1 MSQIPDSRPSPH
13 ALVFTMADK
22 IKLRVVTPSRL
33 VLEEEVDEVSAPG
46 ELGEFGVLPNHISF
60 LSTLVAGE
68 MSYKQGA
75 ARHSLV
81 IGGGYAEVLD
91 NVMTVLAPAAEF
103 PAEIDTARA
112 QRAKERAEKRMG
124 EVNFEDPEYGQL
136 EEAQRR
142 ALARLQVASKETRR

>member
-1 MSQIPDSRPSPH
+1 
-13 ALVFTMADK
+13 MADK

-75 ARHSLV
+75 TRHTLAV
-81 IGGGYAEVLD
+81 GGGYAEVLD
-91 NVMTVLAPAAEF
+91 NVMTVLAPAAES
-103 PAEIDTARA
+103 ASEIDAARA

-124 EVNFEDPEYGQL
+124 ELNFEDPEY
-136 EEAQRR
+136 AQMEDAQKR
-142 ALARLQVASKETRR
+142 ALARLQVASKDARR

>member
-1 MSQIPDSRPSPH
+1 
-13 ALVFTMADK
+13 MADK

-33 VLEEEVDEVSAPG
+33 VLEEDVDEVTAPG
-46 ELGEFGVLPNHISF
+46 ELGEFGVLPNHIAF

-75 ARHSLV
+75 ARHTLV
-81 IGGGYAEVLD
+81 IAGGYAEVLD

-103 PAEIDTARA
+103 PAEVDTARA
-112 QRAKERAEKRMG
+112 QRAKERAERRMG
-124 EVNFEDPEYGQL
+124 EISFEDPEYALL

>member
-1 MSQIPDSRPSPH
+1 
-13 ALVFTMADK
+13 MADK

-33 VLEEEVDEVSAPG
+33 VFDEEVDEVSAPG

-75 ARHSLV
+75 NRHALV
-81 IGGGYAEVLD
+81 VGGGYAEVLD
-91 NVMTVLAPAAEF
+91 NVMTVLASAAEF
-103 PAEIDTARA
+103 AGEIDLARA
-112 QRAKERAEKRMG
+112 QRAKERAEKRLG
-124 EVNFEDPEYGQL
+124 ELNFEDAEYGQQ
-136 EEAQRR
+136 EAAQHR